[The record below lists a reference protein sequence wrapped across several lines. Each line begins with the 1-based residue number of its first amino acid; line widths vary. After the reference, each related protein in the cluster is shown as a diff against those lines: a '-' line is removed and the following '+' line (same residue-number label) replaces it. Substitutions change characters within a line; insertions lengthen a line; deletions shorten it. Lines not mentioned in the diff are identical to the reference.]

1 MERAKFRKNS
11 YDHLPCDTYACES
24 RADLTMGGS
33 DANMFD
39 WVNICIPC
47 AVNLIKS
54 AFDIP
59 ELREALFKAAAD
71 LPEFAEYLD
80 VKAEV
85 KSGQLV
91 AAMREAHT
99 QSDDATTTIY
109 EPYGIGYFNALE
121 FLMAKAEGREPL
133 YREAQYEAKSG
144 VALSVTEAAKKG
156 QEAHDKMVAAIEH
169 FRTYLL
175 EEHGIELEEG
185 ESPIEAVIMVLDALK
200 TEEDI
205 EPGEEE
211 TQETGDIDT
220 AQGDEKTEE
229 QPESFRCPSC
239 EFEAKSAIGL
249 NSHVRAKHPEPS
261 TMVTS
266 QDEALK

>member
-1 MERAKFRKNS
+1 MEKAKFRKNT
-11 YDHLPCDTYACES
+11 YDHLPCDVYACEN
-24 RADLTMGGS
+24 RGMLTLGGS

-39 WVNICIPC
+39 WSKMCVPC
-47 AVNLIKS
+47 AVNLVQS

-71 LPEFAEYLD
+71 LPEFAEYMD
-80 VKAEV
+80 VKAEA

-99 QSDDATTTIY
+99 QSDDATSTNY
-109 EPYGIGYFNALE
+109 APYGIGYFNALE
-121 FLMAKAEGREPL
+121 FLMAKAENREPA
-133 YREAQYEAKSG
+133 YKEAYYEGTDKS
-144 VALSVTEAAKKG
+144 AVTE
-156 QEAHDKMVAAIEH
+156 IEH
-169 FRTYLL
+169 FRTYLA

-185 ESPIEAVIMVLDALK
+185 ESPIEAVILVLDAIK
-200 TEEDI
+200 AEEDI

-211 TQETGDIDT
+211 TQETGDIDL
-220 AQGDEKTEE
+220 AQGDEEPEE
-229 QPESFRCPSC
+229 QHPVFRCPSC

-249 NSHVRAKHPEPS
+249 SSHVRAKHPEPS

>member
-1 MERAKFRKNS
+1 MERAKFRKNT
-11 YDHLPCDTYACES
+11 YDHLPCDVYACEN
-24 RADLTMGGS
+24 RGMLTLGGS

-39 WVNICIPC
+39 WSKMCVPC
-47 AVNLIKS
+47 AVNLVQS

-80 VKAEV
+80 VKAEA

-91 AAMREAHT
+91 ATMREAHI
-99 QSDDATTTIY
+99 QADDATTTIHA
-109 EPYGIGYFNALE
+109 PYGIGYFNALE
-121 FLMAKAEGREPL
+121 FLMAKAENREPL
-133 YREAQYEAKSG
+133 YREAQYEASDG
-144 VALSVTEAAKKG
+144 PMAAEIK
-156 QEAHDKMVAAIEH
+156 H

-200 TEEDI
+200 ADEEDI
-205 EPGEEE
+205 EPDEE
-211 TQETGDIDT
+211 TPPETGDIDL
-220 AQGDEKTEE
+220 AQGDKEPEE
-229 QPESFRCPSC
+229 QHPVFRCPSC

-249 NSHVRAKHPEPS
+249 NSHIRAKHPEPS